1 VVGFVTTRG
10 RALALVGLLVLAV
23 LAPSAA
29 ASAGVGAQSDD
40 REISIDYEGDA
51 VTVANGSSQVIEGS
65 TDLPPGTE
73 LRVTIQSTGDTA
85 PRFYTNPGAVVTRNG
100 TWAVAVDLSEQ
111 SAGDTFEVTV
121 SATDGNVSTSAD
133 GEVVACGGDCADPEP
148 EQPDPVTIDHDGENV
163 TVANGSTQVIS
174 GTALEPTGTEI
185 VVTVQSIGD
194 TAPRFYMFDSAVVTE
209 DGTWAIA
216 FNFTGQPAGGTFSVE
231 ASTEDGSHSTTA
243 DGEIVR
249 CGESCADTPPTDTP
263 TPIPEQT
270 PTATPTESGFA
281 GGPAVSLHESA
292 VDTVRGG
299 TATIELRFDGADAA
313 VVVLGGDDA
322 GYELETVVTDA
333 DGDGSATLYVDTA
346 LAGRDGETVSV
357 SSGDEVSVRSES
369 TLEAAL
375 DAGEYDIGAFPMS
388 QDGSE
393 YTVTGTLFIAE
404 TSPTPN
410 GTPTPTATPSE
421 TPAGDDDLTGLLVSA
436 AIVLG
441 GGAVAL
447 VLIRR

>member
-1 VVGFVTTRG
+1 MTTRG
-10 RALALVGLLVLAV
+10 RALALVALLVLAV
-23 LAPSAA
+23 LAPSSA

-40 REISIDYEGDA
+40 GEISIDYEGDA

-73 LRVTIQSTGDTA
+73 LRVTIQSTGDTE
-85 PRFYTNPGAVVTRNG
+85 PGFYTNPSAVVTRNG
-100 TWAVAVDLSEQ
+100 TWSVAVDLSRQ
-111 SAGDTFEVTV
+111 FAGDTFEVTV
-121 SATDGNVSTSAD
+121 SAADGNVATTAK
-133 GEVVACGGDCADPEP
+133 GEIVACDGDCADPAPDQPEP
-148 EQPDPVTIDHDGENV
+148 ISIDHDGEVV

-185 VVTVQSIGD
+185 VVTLQSTGD
-194 TAPRFYMFDSAVVTE
+194 TQPRFYNNPTAVVTE
-209 DGTWAIA
+209 NGTWAVA
-216 FNFTGQPAGGTFSVE
+216 VDFDEQSAGDTFTVE
-231 ASTEDGSHSTTA
+231 ASTEDGAHRTTA
-243 DGEIVR
+243 DGEIVL

-270 PTATPTESGFA
+270 ATATPTENSSDA
-281 GGPAVSLHESA
+281 EQAVTLQESV

-299 TATIELRFDGADAA
+299 TATVELRFDGADAA
-313 VVVLGGDDA
+313 VVVVGGDDA

-333 DGDGSATLYVDTA
+333 DGDGSATLYVDTR

-410 GTPTPTATPSE
+410 GTPTPTATATE
-421 TPAGDDDLTGLLVSA
+421 TPAGNDDLTGLLVSA